1 MEIIT
6 ENLII
11 KNHTEKNKELLYK
24 WMNDPELA
32 YYDDEDP
39 EPYEGP
45 NWERMDK
52 VMTRFMNSTYENGND
67 IIHLGIHKKKTN
79 ELIGYTMLAMIDKY
93 HKKCH
98 LGLSIGN
105 KNEWGKGY
113 GTEIVKSMIKFAFND
128 LKMNRVG
135 AEIYS
140 HNSASIK
147 IFKKCGFKHE
157 GTIRQSVLKKG
168 VYSDELIFGILKEE
182 FGGY

>member
-1 MEIIT
+1 MKIIT

-11 KNHTEKNKELLYK
+11 KNHTKDNRELLYK

-32 YYDDEDP
+32 YYDDDDP

-45 NWERMDK
+45 NWKRMDK
-52 VMTRFMNSTYENGND
+52 VMKRFTESTFENDKD
-67 IIHLGIHKKKTN
+67 IIHLAIHKIDNNK
-79 ELIGYTMLAMIDKY
+79 LIGYTMIAMIDKY

-98 LGLSIGN
+98 LGLSIGD
-105 KNEWGKGY
+105 KTEWGKGY
-113 GTEIVKSMIKFAFND
+113 GTEIVNAMVNFAFEN

-140 HNSASIK
+140 HNQASIK
-147 IFKKCGFKHE
+147 LFKKCGFKHE

-168 VYSDELIFGILKEE
+168 KYSDELIFGILKEE
-182 FGGY
+182 FGG